1 MPDTGTLKALAQKL
15 RRISILSTTEAGS
28 GHPTTCMSMAEIMS
42 VLFFDEM
49 AWDPSNADRPG
60 TDTFV
65 LSKGH
70 AAPILW
76 AALHEAGAVRED
88 PMTLR
93 KVTSPLEGHPT
104 PRVPFVKVTTGSLG
118 QGICAAV
125 GMSIGRRMK
134 QDPGRVYTVLGDS
147 ECAEGSV
154 WEAAELA
161 AYHKVDNL
169 CAVLDQNGLGQS
181 GPTQHR
187 HDTAAMAAN
196 WRAFGWH
203 AIEVDGHDVTA
214 LQRALAEARST
225 RSQPTIIVARTE
237 KGKGVSFTEGK
248 EGWHGKPLSK
258 AEAEKALA
266 EIGDVNVS
274 VKVEARTRGTPATG
288 TPKAPTQAANA
299 PEYKLGGEIAT
310 REAYGNALVR
320 LGANDKRIVV
330 LDAEVKNSTY
340 AEKFKNKYPERF
352 VECLIAEQNMIGMA
366 MGLSPEGFVPFAS
379 SFACFL
385 ERGFDFVRI
394 AAYSRMAH
402 LILCGSHAG
411 VSIGEDGPSQM
422 ALEDLAM
429 TRSILGAVVLYP
441 SDGPSAEKLVE
452 EAIAHGGIVY
462 IRTSRPKT
470 KVIYEV
476 GEPFP
481 IGGCKVVR
489 KSDKDVATVIGA
501 GVTLFEALAAH
512 EQLAKEGIAIR
523 VVDAYSVKPIDA
535 KTIQQCANETGTL
548 IVVEDHSAQGG
559 IGDAVAA
566 EVRCTRFEHLA
577 VRDVPRSGTP
587 KECMARAGIDAAAIV
602 QAVKRIQK

>member
-1 MPDTGTLKALAQKL
+1 MPEPGTLKALAQKL

-49 AWDPSNADRPG
+49 AWDPTNADRPG

-76 AALHEAGAVRED
+76 AALHEAGAVHED

-125 GMSIGRRMK
+125 GMAIGRRLK
-134 QDPGRVYTVLGDS
+134 QDPGRVYVVLGDS
-147 ECAEGSV
+147 EVAEGSV

-169 CAVLDQNGLGQS
+169 CAVVDQNGLGQS

-187 HDTAAMAAN
+187 HDTAAMAAK

-203 AIEVDGHDVTA
+203 AIEIDGHDVTA

-225 RSQPTIIVARTE
+225 RSQPTVLVARTE
-237 KGKGVSFTEGK
+237 KGKGVSFLEGK

-258 AEAEKALA
+258 PEAEKALA

-274 VKVEARTRGTPATG
+274 AKVEARTRGTPATG
-288 TPKAPTQAANA
+288 TPRAPTQAANP

-352 VECLIAEQNMIGMA
+352 VECLIAEQNMVGMA

-385 ERGFDFVRI
+385 TRAFDFFRI

-402 LILCGSHAG
+402 LIICGSHAG

-429 TRSILGAVVLYP
+429 MRSILGAVVLYP

-452 EAIAHGGIVY
+452 EAVAHGGIVY
-462 IRTSRPKT
+462 IRSSRPKT
-470 KVIYEV
+470 RIIYEV
-476 GEPFP
+476 GEAFP

-489 KSDKDVATVIGA
+489 KSDKDVATVVGA

-523 VVDAYSVKPIDA
+523 VVDAYSVKPLDA
-535 KTIQQCANETGTL
+535 KTIQQCAEQTGAL

-559 IGDAVAA
+559 LGDAVAA

-577 VRDVPRSGTP
+577 VKDVPRSGTP
-587 KECMARAGIDAAAIV
+587 KECMAHAGIDAAAIIA
-602 QAVKRIQK
+602 AVKRIKK

>member
-1 MPDTGTLKALAQKL
+1 MPDLATLKALAQKL

-42 VLFFDEM
+42 VLYFDEM
-49 AWDPSNADRPG
+49 NWDPSHADRPG
-60 TDTFV
+60 ADTFV

-125 GMSIGRRMK
+125 GMAIGRRMK

-154 WEAAELA
+154 WEAAEMA

-169 CAVLDQNGLGQS
+169 CAVVDQNGLGQS

-187 HDTAAMAAN
+187 HDTAAMAAK

-203 AIEVDGHDVTA
+203 AIEVDGHDVAA
-214 LQRALAEARST
+214 LQRAFAEARST
-225 RSQPTIIVARTE
+225 RSQPTVVVARTE
-237 KGKGVSFTEGK
+237 KGKGVSFVEGK

-258 AEAEKALA
+258 PEAEKALA
-266 EIGDVNVS
+266 ELGDVNVS
-274 VKVEARTRGTPATG
+274 VKVEARTRGTPGTG
-288 TPKAPTQAANA
+288 APKAPAQPAGP
-299 PEYKLGGEIAT
+299 PEYQPGGEIAS

-320 LGANDKRIVV
+320 LGALDKRIVV

-340 AEKFKNKYPERF
+340 AEKFKNKYPDRF
-352 VECLIAEQNMIGMA
+352 VEGLIAEQNLVGMA
-366 MGLSPEGFVPFAS
+366 MGLSPEGFIPFAS

-385 ERGFDFVRI
+385 ERAADFVRI
-394 AAYSRMAH
+394 AAYSNMGH

-429 TRSILGAVVLYP
+429 MRAILTTVVLYP
-441 SDGPSAEKLVE
+441 SDGFCAERLVE

-470 KVIYEV
+470 KVIYGIDEK
-476 GEPFP
+476 FP
-481 IGGCKVVR
+481 IGGCKVHGSG
-489 KSDKDVATVIGA
+489 KAATIVGA
-501 GVTLFEALAAH
+501 GVTLFEALAAQ
-512 EQLAKEGIAIR
+512 EQLKKDGIDVR
-523 VVDAYSVKPIDA
+523 VVDAYSVKPLDA
-535 KTIQQCANETGTL
+535 KTLQKCADETGAV
-548 IVVEDHSAQGG
+548 IVVEDHSSCGG
-559 IGDAVAA
+559 LGDAVTA
-566 EVRCTRFEHLA
+566 EVDAKRFVHLA
-577 VRDVPRSGTP
+577 VHEIPRSASP
-587 KECMARAGIDAAAIV
+587 KECLSRAGIDAAAIV
-602 QAVKRIQK
+602 AAVKKL